1 MDNLNDDTLI
11 EIVKNFNNCKDIM
24 KFTELNK
31 KNYNFIKFNIKYI
44 LKNFIELQPEPSKT
58 YWISKMIESINNP
71 VSTNDQVYS
80 SFVRACYQKEI
91 LDFPGYGSVDDF
103 YHYGINDKTPYPLFK
118 DIELKFNYL
127 KTNFQIDTNN
137 AARISTYK
145 ELSMEYLN
153 DVLNLYRLYEND
165 DNKRI
170 SLYMIPHIFF
180 TSVHLDIELFKHI
193 HTNMNYTDL
202 SAEQR
207 VMKSS
212 YLLNIIRK
220 SESGPNT
227 SDVVNQVIEL
237 YNQLIQQDNV
247 AKANEF
253 LEKFTLRPRNYE
265 SLINDYQQF
274 LKNLD
279 GGKRKKRTIKQIYKS
294 KHKTIKRKTI
304 KRKTIKR
311 KINKR
316 KTNNRKT
323 NNRNKRRINS

>member
-1 MDNLNDDTLI
+1 MT
-11 EIVKNFNNCKDIM
+11 
-24 KFTELNK
+24 FTELNK

-58 YWISKMIESINNP
+58 YWIRKMIESINNP

-103 YHYGINDKTPYPLFK
+103 YHYGINDKMPYSLFK

-127 KTNFQIDTNN
+127 KTNFGMDTNS
-137 AARISTYK
+137 AVRISTYK
-145 ELSMEYLN
+145 DLSMKYLN
-153 DVLNLYRLYEND
+153 DVLSLYRLYEDD

-180 TSVHLDIELFKHI
+180 TTVLLDIEIFKHI
-193 HTNMNYTDL
+193 HNNMNYTDL

-212 YLLNIIRK
+212 YLINIIRK
-220 SESGPNT
+220 SESGLNT
-227 SDVVNQVIEL
+227 SEVVNQVIEL
-237 YNQLIQQDNV
+237 YNQLVQQDNV
-247 AKANEF
+247 GKANEF
-253 LEKFTLRPRNYE
+253 LEKFTLHPRNYE

-294 KHKTIKRKTI
+294 KHKTIKRKTN
-304 KRKTIKR
+304 KR

-316 KTNNRKT
+316 KTNNR
-323 NNRNKRRINS
+323 NKHRIKS